1 MNTQIKQTQVKDKK
15 NNKRI
20 SNSDTPIL
28 SPKDQKDILV
38 EMKFLAKT
46 WLDDFEKNIYQG
58 KTINEILSQ

>member
-1 MNTQIKQTQVKDKK
+1 MNTQIKQNYIKVSKTNKK
-15 NNKRI
+15 T
-20 SNSDTPIL
+20 SNSGSLIL
-28 SPKDQKDILV
+28 SPKDQKDIIS